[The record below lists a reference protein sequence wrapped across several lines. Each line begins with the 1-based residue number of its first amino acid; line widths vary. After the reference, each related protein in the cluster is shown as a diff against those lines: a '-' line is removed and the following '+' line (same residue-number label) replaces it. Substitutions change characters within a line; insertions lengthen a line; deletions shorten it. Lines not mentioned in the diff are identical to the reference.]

1 MLRSAQEYL
10 EELFGEFIDPDQVR
24 MAGTVL
30 ATIILAAANVTAF
43 GWGLGLLMSLALVT
57 SVMLGY
63 SYQFLWSSM
72 IATMLKALHAP
83 LAGMVAASTSDLRVQ
98 QVLHAVHAIDW
109 WKLVLC
115 VYLFAILCAT
125 LFQAASSMQSRPQLQ
140 ED

>member
-10 EELFGEFIDPDQVR
+10 EALFGEFIEPEYGA
-24 MAGTVL
+24 MAGAALT
-30 ATIILAAANVTAF
+30 AIILMVANVTAF
-43 GWGLGLLMSLALVT
+43 GWGLGLLMSLALAT

-63 SYQFLWSSM
+63 SYQFLWSAM

-83 LAGMVAASTSDLRVQ
+83 LAGMVTASTSDLRVQ
-98 QVLHAVHAIDW
+98 QALHALHAINW

-125 LFQAASSMQSRPQLQ
+125 LFQAASSMQSRPQL
-140 ED
+140 EDY